1 MGEIV
6 IEEINYRAIIYS
18 GINIS
23 IFLSAIMLAIYG
35 FDHHMAKCWL
45 PGLMI
50 SIVVSFFLIDSLLKA
65 AKVKKLL
72 TITRE
77 GIIDNSSDNG
87 LGFISFDDIKEFKIV
102 TVHNKKAIAV
112 IPKNINGFSSK
123 HNTAKHRFSKRNV
136 NKEAGHLTI
145 FINRAK
151 DIAPEDILSLLQ
163 KRLADVACLN

>member
-6 IEEINYRAIIYS
+6 IEEINYKAVIYS
-18 GINIS
+18 LINIT
-23 IFLSAIMLAIYG
+23 IFLSAILLAIYG
-35 FDHHMAKCWL
+35 FDHNLARCWL
-45 PGLMI
+45 PALMI
-50 SIVVSFFLIDSLLKA
+50 SVVVSIFLIDSLLKA

-77 GIIDNSSDNG
+77 GIIDNSSDEG
-87 LGFISFDDIKEFKIV
+87 MGFISFDDIIEFKIV

-112 IPKNINGFSSK
+112 IPKNINNLSRAN
-123 HNTAKHRFSKRNV
+123 NTAKHRFARRNV
-136 NKEAGHLTI
+136 NKEAEHLTI

-163 KRLADVACLN
+163 KRLADVACLG